1 MTLFYYFYK
10 IQMIIGYYYL
20 CVNAVKNNSSCQCG
34 NKLNRQAIFN
44 PQAGYCIVDN
54 SKLDAIHM
62 KEEKTKKMF
71 KINAGTYSI
80 GTNNPVFIAD
90 GEGPKREVILDSF
103 YIDKFEVSNEEFATF
118 VRTTGYIT
126 EAESFGDS
134 FVFEGLLTQNIKD
147 KINETVVQAPWW
159 TPVKQASW
167 QHPEGSDSNI
177 TYRMDHPV
185 VHVSWH
191 DAVAYCNWIKKRLP
205 TEAEWEVAC
214 RGGLSDRLYP
224 WGNKLMPN
232 NQHKANIWQGNFP
245 TENTEEDG
253 FKGTSPVTM
262 FSQNKY
268 GLHNIVGN
276 VWEWTAD
283 WWITRHSSDRQT
295 NPFGPSSGN
304 NKIKKGGSYL
314 CHNSY
319 CHRYRCAARSQNT
332 PDTSAGN
339 LGFRC
344 AISA

>member
-1 MTLFYYFYK
+1 
-10 IQMIIGYYYL
+10 MIIGYYYL

-177 TYRMDHPV
+177 TCKCKREKFEYFVHRIHKAVFINLIIIRKYLDRMDHPV

-191 DAVAYCNWIKKRLP
+191 DAVAYCNWIRKRLP
-205 TEAEWEVAC
+205 TETEWEVAC

-232 NQHKANIWQGNFP
+232 NQHK
-245 TENTEEDG
+245 
-253 FKGTSPVTM
+253 
-262 FSQNKY
+262 
-268 GLHNIVGN
+268 
-276 VWEWTAD
+276 
-283 WWITRHSSDRQT
+283 
-295 NPFGPSSGN
+295 
-304 NKIKKGGSYL
+304 
-314 CHNSY
+314 
-319 CHRYRCAARSQNT
+319 
-332 PDTSAGN
+332 
-339 LGFRC
+339 
-344 AISA
+344 

>member
-1 MTLFYYFYK
+1 
-10 IQMIIGYYYL
+10 MIIGHYYL
-20 CVNAVKNNSSCQCG
+20 CVYAVKINDSCQCG
-34 NKLNRQAIFN
+34 SKLNRRTIFN
-44 PQAGYCIVDN
+44 LQAGYCAMNN
-54 SKLDAIHM
+54 SKFDAINM
-62 KEEKTKKMF
+62 KEEKTKRMF
-71 KINAGTYSI
+71 KINGGTYSI
-80 GTNNPVFIAD
+80 GTNNPVFVAD

-103 YIDKFEVSNEEFATF
+103 YIDKFEVSNEEFAAF
-118 VRTTGYIT
+118 VKTTGYVT

-134 FVFEGLLTQNIKD
+134 FVFEGLLTQNMKE
-147 KINETVVQAPWW
+147 KINEMVVQAPWW
-159 TPVKQASW
+159 IPVKQASW
-167 QHPEGSDSNI
+167 QHPEGPDSNI

-191 DAVAYCNWIKKRLP
+191 DATAYCNWMRKRLP

-245 TENTEEDG
+245 TENTKDDG
-253 FKGTSPVTM
+253 YKGTSPVTM

-283 WWITRHSSDRQT
+283 WWITRHSSDPQI
-295 NPFGPSSGN
+295 NLIGQSSHN
-304 NKIKKGGSYL
+304 NKVKKGGSYL
-314 CHNSY
+314 CHKSY
-319 CHRYRCAARSQNT
+319 CHRYRCAARSENT

-344 AISA
+344 AMSA